1 MKSASG
7 LDNEPLLIP
16 DEWDLKK
23 HAGHGSGKATP
34 NMGSASP
41 GKKSHPSKTETAP
54 PEDAKGSASEKS
66 INEASSGHTESAQE
80 HQIPF
85 GSTPREHGSMDDL
98 LPDQLNDEEEPVVK
112 PGTMRPKPPPPA
124 PPKPVEAAAT
134 SEHEQYALSTTSN
147 AHEEFEKTLTEHAQS
162 GRWSPMSKTYPA
174 MSEHEFQSRVGAH
187 VMMRTHEPMVPKE
200 PIRVLVT
207 AVTTELSYL
216 MLGPLVRGDVFGLDQ
231 PIVLHLYDESE
242 NISDMHGIAME
253 MEDCSFG
260 LLKQVVYTGEDEVA
274 FLNVDVAFLNDSVP
288 MDGDRAN
295 FEKCVQTYVGH
306 GKALSAHAKKTVKVI
321 VSGHP
326 IETNTYLCNRY
337 AKSIPHENFTGLARL
352 NHNRAVTLLSQK
364 LGVIPN
370 KIVNMIVWGRGGDM
384 LYPDYSR
391 CVVTKK
397 ARRYKITDQVP
408 HEYLEQGL
416 PVDVRIREQLV
427 QKLTRHPGLLSRAK
441 AACDQMRDWWIGL
454 APGTFVTMT
463 VLSDGLYGVPPDVF
477 FSYPVFI
484 DNERT
489 WKVVQ
494 GITVD
499 ERLRS
504 CIAESSKD
512 LERERDEAMEICTE
526 LGL

>member
-1 MKSASG
+1 MRTKETKEEISHGRSVRAEGYSGVSLGPGLRHKTESKIMSKSSTKRSRSRESVSRRSSEPPRAAQRTAAASG
-7 LDNEPLLIP
+7 RSAASSLDDEQLLIP
-16 DEWDLKK
+16 DEWDLRK
-23 HAGHGSGKATP
+23 ASGHGSGKATP
-34 NMGSASP
+34 GTGGASP
-41 GKKSHPSKTETAP
+41 ERRPHTSMTEVAP
-54 PEDAKGSASEKS
+54 PEDVKASVSEKS
-66 INEASSGHTESAQE
+66 VYSSSRNESAPNVS
-80 HQIPF
+80 H
-85 GSTPREHGSMDDL
+85 STKERHGPTHREHGSMEHLWPEL
-98 LPDQLNDEEEPVVK
+98 LNEEEEPS
-112 PGTMRPKPPPPA
+112 
-124 PPKPVEAAAT
+124 EA
-134 SEHEQYALSTTSN
+134 
-147 AHEEFEKTLTEHAQS
+147 
-162 GRWSPMSKTYPA
+162 
-174 MSEHEFQSRVGAH
+174 
-187 VMMRTHEPMVPKE
+187 MVPKE

-216 MLGPLVRGDVFGLDQ
+216 MLVPLVRGDVFGLDQ

-274 FLNVDVAFLNDSVP
+274 FLNVDVAFLNDSLPV
-288 MDGDRAN
+288 DGGRAE
-295 FEKCVQTYVGH
+295 FVKCVRTYVGH

-321 VSGHP
+321 VSGYP

-370 KIVNMIVWGRGGDM
+370 KIINMIVWGRGGDM

-397 ARRYKITDQVP
+397 ARRYNITDQVP
-408 HEYLEQGL
+408 NEYLEQGL
-416 PVDVRIREQLV
+416 PEDVRIREQLV

-463 VLSDGLYGVPPDVF
+463 VQSDGLYGVAPDVF

-499 ERLRS
+499 ERLRK
-504 CIAESSKD
+504 CIADSSKEI
-512 LERERDEAMEICTE
+512 ERERDEAMEICTE